1 MIAEI
6 IARIT
11 EISGGNEFM
20 AAAISAWFLG
30 ILAFVCKDIPKRLFA
45 LLKKHLTTS
54 FMVTSHN
61 ETYYMLMAWFMRN
74 GYSDKLRRINLVNG
88 RWGYGSSAVVKSV
101 GIGAHIVWH
110 KGIPMRISLDEKD
123 SSATEVDKFS
133 LHITVLGRSHKAID
147 RMVSEATAYYDTK
160 DDTKTK
166 VIIYDGKGGWMES
179 TSQPIR
185 GIDTVFM
192 PSKDKAY
199 VLNSIREFKS
209 KEDWYINMG
218 IPYHLGILLYGPPG
232 TGKTSLIKAI
242 AAELEYDV
250 RILPAMAL
258 GKITDACQSM
268 GDPEKQM
275 LVIED
280 VDSSAAIHSRDK
292 EEGESSGEMMMREMA
307 QVSISDILNSIDG
320 IVTAHGRVAI
330 MTTNHIDALDEAFLR
345 PGRIDIKVSM
355 GYVTPEVFCQ
365 FISRFFSQDIDSS
378 TIEIKSD
385 NLTIAKMQQDALEG
399 KTVGYFIDN
408 YTVNNNANL

>member
-1 MIAEI
+1 
-6 IARIT
+6 
-11 EISGGNEFM
+11 
-20 AAAISAWFLG
+20 
-30 ILAFVCKDIPKRLFA
+30 
-45 LLKKHLTTS
+45 
-54 FMVTSHN
+54 
-61 ETYYMLMAWFMRN
+61 MLMAWFMRN

-258 GKITDACQSM
+258 GKITDSCQSM

-330 MTTNHIDALDEAFLR
+330 MTTNHIDALDKAFLR